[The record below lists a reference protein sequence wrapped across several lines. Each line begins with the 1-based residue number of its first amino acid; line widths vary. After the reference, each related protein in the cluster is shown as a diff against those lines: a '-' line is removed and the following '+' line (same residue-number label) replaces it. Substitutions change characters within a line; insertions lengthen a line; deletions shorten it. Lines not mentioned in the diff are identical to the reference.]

1 MNSRVNRLKASV
13 VALFVAAG
21 LVASLLSSASRAN
34 GAPASAGPPDLY
46 RVNCASCHGA
56 DGGGT
61 PAGKKLGARDL
72 RSGDVQGMSD
82 AQLRNIIAN
91 GKGKMQ
97 GFGKRLG
104 GDQIDQLVARV
115 RQMR

>member
-1 MNSRVNRLKASV
+1 MNLSVSRVKALV
-13 VALFVAAG
+13 VALFVVAG
-21 LVASLLSSASRAN
+21 LAAALSGSSARAN
-34 GAPASAGPPDLY
+34 GAPAPAAPPDLY
-46 RVNCASCHGA
+46 TANCAACHGA

-61 PAGKKLGARDL
+61 AAGKKLGARDL
-72 RSGDVQGMSD
+72 RSGEVQGMSD
-82 AQLRNIIAN
+82 AQLRAVIAN

-104 GDQIDQLVARV
+104 GDQINQLVARV

>member
-1 MNSRVNRLKASV
+1 MNLSVSRVKALV
-13 VALFVAAG
+13 VALFVVAG
-21 LVASLLSSASRAN
+21 LAAALSGSSARAN
-34 GAPASAGPPDLY
+34 RAPAPAAPPDLY
-46 RVNCASCHGA
+46 TANCAACHGA

-61 PAGKKLGARDL
+61 TAGKKLGARDL
-72 RSGDVQGMSD
+72 RSGEVQGMSD
-82 AQLRNIIAN
+82 AQLRAVIAN

-104 GDQIDQLVARV
+104 GDQINQLVARV

>member
-1 MNSRVNRLKASV
+1 MNSRVNRLKAGV
-13 VALFVAAG
+13 VALFAAAV
-21 LVASLLSSASRAN
+21 LAASLPGGASRAY
-34 GAPASAGPPDLY
+34 GASAPAAPPDLY
-46 RVNCASCHGA
+46 RANCASCHGA

-72 RSGDVQGMSD
+72 RSGEVQGMSD

-97 GFGKRLG
+97 GFGKRLS
-104 GDQIDQLVARV
+104 GDQINQLVARV